1 MAECAPQVFTGI
13 VPEQFAKLTAKA
25 KAAGIDLNGNYGS
38 ATRFGVKV
46 TWTYSPD
53 SLQLVLQCL
62 QKPFFV
68 SGDDVNAKLQDL
80 VKQSLAEA

>member
-1 MAECAPQVFTGI
+1 VAECAPQVFTGV

-25 KAAGIDLNGNYGS
+25 KAAGIDLNGNNGS
-38 ATRFGVKV
+38 ATKFGVKV
-46 TWTYSPD
+46 AWTYSPD

-62 QKPFFV
+62 HKPFFV

-80 VKQSLAEA
+80 VKQSLSEA